1 MLIEI
6 MLLIGVPLLTAFI
19 WFRFGKQNAINELI
33 EAYNKVCKDNREK
46 QIIINH
52 LKEQLKSKKD
62 KQ

>member
-1 MLIEI
+1 MIIEI
-6 MLLIGVPLLTAFI
+6 MLLIGVPLFAAFV
-19 WFRFGKQNAINELI
+19 WFRFGKQNVIDELI